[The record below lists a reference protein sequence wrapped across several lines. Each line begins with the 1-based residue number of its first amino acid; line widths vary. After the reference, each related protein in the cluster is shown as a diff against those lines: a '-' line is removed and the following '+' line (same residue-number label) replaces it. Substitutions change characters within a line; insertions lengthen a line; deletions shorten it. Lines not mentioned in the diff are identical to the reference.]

1 MQLKQIAGLTLAG
14 LMSASVL
21 AAGNTDTDRGTT
33 LEDPMERD
41 MQNDSMRGDR
51 DMNDPATG
59 MPAAGDVPGAGGMDG
74 TGIDTGAGG
83 GTGTG
88 NMGTGTGGT
97 GAGGGAAGSGSGAA
111 GAAGSSGAGGAGN

>member
-33 LEDPMERD
+33 LEDPMERG

-59 MPAAGDVPGAGGMDG
+59 VPPAGAPAAGDVPGAGGMDG
-74 TGIDTGAGG
+74 TGIDTGTGG

-88 NMGTGTGGT
+88 NMGTGTDGT
-97 GAGGGAAGSGSGAA
+97 GAGKKT
-111 GAAGSSGAGGAGN
+111 GNLTTCRYITG

>member
-33 LEDPMERD
+33 LEDPMERG

-59 MPAAGDVPGAGGMDG
+59 VPPTGAPAAGMPATGDVPGAGGMDG
-74 TGIDTGAGG
+74 TGIDTGTGG
-83 GTGTG
+83 GT
-88 NMGTGTGGT
+88 
-97 GAGGGAAGSGSGAA
+97 
-111 GAAGSSGAGGAGN
+111 

>member
-41 MQNDSMRGDR
+41 MQNDSMHGDR
-51 DMNDPATG
+51 DMNDPAT
-59 MPAAGDVPGAGGMDG
+59 GDVPGAGGMDG

-88 NMGTGTGGT
+88 NMGTGTDGT

>member
-33 LEDPMERD
+33 LEDPMERG
-41 MQNDSMRGDR
+41 MQNDSMHGDR
-51 DMNDPATG
+51 DMNDPAAG
-59 MPAAGDVPGAGGMDG
+59 MPATGDVPGAGGMDG